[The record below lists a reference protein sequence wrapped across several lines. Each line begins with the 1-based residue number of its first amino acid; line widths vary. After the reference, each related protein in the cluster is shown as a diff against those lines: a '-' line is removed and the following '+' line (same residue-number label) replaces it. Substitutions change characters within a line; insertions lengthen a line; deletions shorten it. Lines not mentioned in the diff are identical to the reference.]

1 MKFLINRMTGEVFAF
16 AADGS
21 QNKWIPQNLE
31 PMTQQEV
38 EAHLRPAPSL
48 PTKIEIIAKL
58 TVTTQSGKVFDAD
71 ETARGRMLS
80 AIQAADFLGVNE
92 SEWKLADNS
101 KEVITLDELKE
112 AHALAIQALGQV
124 VLSD

>member
-1 MKFLINRMTGEVFAF
+1 MKYYKNSQGKFFAF
-16 AADGS
+16 LADGS
-21 QNKWIPQNLE
+21 QD
-31 PMTQQEV
+31 
-38 EAHLRPAPSL
+38 HLISQSLMPLSKAEIDQLLNPAPKPIS
-48 PTKIEIIAKL
+48 KVEIISKL

-71 ETARGRMLS
+71 ETARCRMLS

-112 AHALAIQALGQV
+112 AHAMAIQALGQV